1 MTEKKLTLQPAEKA
15 IDLNGQWYG
24 FYQYG
29 AEYGPLVEGAK
40 ILFSIIVD
48 QKEDRSF
55 TGKCVELEGI
65 GVNTEV
71 ARLQGYID
79 DTFISFVKHYKK
91 HQAIDE
97 KGKDVESGEVSST
110 RLMYSGTIDRETDII
125 TGKWEIWVDK
135 AENADNNPGEVT
147 TGVWEISRDPSR
159 YGI

>member
-1 MTEKKLTLQPAEKA
+1 MTEKKLTLQPSEKA
-15 IDLNGQWYG
+15 IDLNGKWYG

-29 AEYGPLVEGAK
+29 SEYGPLVEGAR
-40 ILFSIIVD
+40 ILFSITIE

-79 DTFISFVKHYKK
+79 DTFISFVKHYRK

-97 KGKDVESGEVSST
+97 QGKDVDLGEVSST

-125 TGKWEIWVDK
+125 TGKWEIWVDRAK
-135 AENADNNPGEVT
+135 NIDNNPGEVT
-147 TGVWEISRDPSR
+147 TGVWEISRDPSK